1 MSQKNRRVLIIV
13 KSPITR
19 DPRVRRQIE
28 WMTEG
33 GWSVDTVGPVGHH
46 VPGVETHFGVNHAPA
61 WSRSQRIA
69 PLMYALVPH
78 GLLFR
83 YLLENRIPK
92 TVKQRISGNHYDL
105 VLFNDHHFL
114 PWIRTP
120 AVFTSDVVRRGIHL
134 DMHEYLQPPAVKNG
148 WWQISPER
156 YYSWVRAFIGT
167 PRLSARS
174 TVASGISDLYVK
186 ELAIPEMSIVRN
198 APAYVEQTPSAV
210 AADSIELLY
219 HGAATDLRGI
229 PQLLEAMRHLPS
241 RFLLTLILVG
251 EASKI
256 AEYKRT
262 VQEEHLLVRFE
273 PPVPVEEIATYINKF
288 DVLVMFYPPLN
299 RNLEFA
305 LPNKLFEALQARLAL
320 VMGESSMMTE
330 IVAEYSNGVVVAGW
344 SADDLAQAL
353 EQLTAESVAAMK
365 ANSDRAARDI
375 SAETERAA
383 FFESIAT
390 TNG

>member
-1 MSQKNRRVLIIV
+1 MSEKIKRVLIVV

-28 WMTEG
+28 WMIQD
-33 GWSVDTVGPVGHH
+33 GWIVDTVGPVGHH
-46 VPGVETHFGVNHAPA
+46 VPGVETHFGVNHSPA
-61 WSRSQRIA
+61 WTRSRHVA
-69 PLMYALVPH
+69 PLMYTVVPH

-83 YLLENRIPK
+83 FLFENRIPK
-92 TVKQRISGNHYDL
+92 TVKQRISSNHYDL
-105 VLFNDHHFL
+105 VLFNDHHYL
-114 PWIRTP
+114 PWIRTR
-120 AVFTSDVVRRGIHL
+120 AVFTADVVRRGIHL
-134 DMHEYLQPPAVKNG
+134 DMHEYLHPPTVKNG
-148 WWQISPER
+148 WWQISPDR
-156 YYSWVRAFIGT
+156 YYSWVRTFIGT
-167 PRLSARS
+167 PRLSTRS
-174 TVASGISDLYVK
+174 TVASGISDLYAK
-186 ELAIPEMSIVRN
+186 ELGIPEMSIVRN
-198 APAYVEQTPSAV
+198 APAYVEQKPSAV

-241 RFLLTLILVG
+241 RFRLTLILVG
-251 EASKI
+251 EERKI

-262 VQEEHLLVRFE
+262 AQEERLLVSFE

-330 IVAEYSNGVVVAGW
+330 IVTEYSNGVVVAGW
-344 SADDLAQAL
+344 SADDLAQSI
-353 EQLTAESVAAMK
+353 EQLTAESVSAMK
-365 ANSDRAARDI
+365 SNSDRAARDI

-383 FFESIAT
+383 FFESITT
-390 TNG
+390 TNE